1 MNAFMF
7 MHSSF
12 CLQGTATEGAFSAAA
27 NVAGAAHTV
36 TSPAHKRCGQRGQ
49 NAIHIIF
56 ATTLFIDVVTD
67 TVEVINFSRES

>member
-1 MNAFMF
+1 MF
-7 MHSSF
+7 MHSYF
-12 CLQGTATEGAFSAAA
+12 CLQGSATAGAFSS
-27 NVAGAAHTV
+27 V
-36 TSPAHKRCGQRGQ
+36 TSPAHKCCGQRGQ